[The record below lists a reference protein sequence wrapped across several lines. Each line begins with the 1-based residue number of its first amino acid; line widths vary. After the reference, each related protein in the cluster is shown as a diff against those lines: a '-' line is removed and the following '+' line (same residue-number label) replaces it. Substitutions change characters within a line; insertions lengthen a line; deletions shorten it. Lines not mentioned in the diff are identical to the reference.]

1 MNTCLILLSCAG
13 VLIVILNQLIGEG
26 IRRVHIERGGKDIG
40 VWPFRAPLILFGVLL
55 TCLSFLAE

>member
-1 MNTCLILLSCAG
+1 
-13 VLIVILNQLIGEG
+13 LIVILNQLIGEG